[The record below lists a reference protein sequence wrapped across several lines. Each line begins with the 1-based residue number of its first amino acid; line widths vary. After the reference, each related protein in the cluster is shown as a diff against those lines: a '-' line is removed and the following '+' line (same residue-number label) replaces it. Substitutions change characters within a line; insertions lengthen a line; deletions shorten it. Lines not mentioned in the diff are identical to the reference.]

1 MKLNFSR
8 EWMQWAA
15 EMEEGV
21 DIGAGVRV
29 LKPDGRC
36 GDEFKRSNDGS
47 SARSHP
53 EQEVAP
59 ERLRYCIRLVIADCK
74 KAMTRRALDSALH
87 LILDDDLRAELL
99 GRRRTQA
106 QRQAIEIVGLNFV
119 LQEMELGGSVRIE
132 NGRVQQRVSLAEAFV
147 DPVSVDDARR
157 LREAKQIVEDQK
169 RLGRVTETE
178 DVFDAQLELVPA

>member
-21 DIGAGVRV
+21 DIGAGVRI
-29 LKPDGRC
+29 LKPDSRC
-36 GDEFKRSNDGS
+36 RDEFESSNESS
-47 SARSHP
+47 SARARSG
-53 EQEVAP
+53 QEVTP

-87 LILDDDLRAELL
+87 LILDDDLRAALL
-99 GRRRTQA
+99 GPHRTRT
-106 QRQAIEIVGLNFV
+106 QRQAVEIVGLNFV

-132 NGRVQQRVSLAEAFV
+132 NGRVQQRVSLAEPFV
-147 DPVSVDDARR
+147 DPISVEDARR